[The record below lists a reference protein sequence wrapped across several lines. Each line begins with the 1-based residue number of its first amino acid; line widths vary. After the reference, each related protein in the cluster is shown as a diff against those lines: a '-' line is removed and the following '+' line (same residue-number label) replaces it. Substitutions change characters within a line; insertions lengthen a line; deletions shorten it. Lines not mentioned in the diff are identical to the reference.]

1 MTYRELADFLGVE
14 EESARRR
21 AQRARWPRRPGND
34 GKARVGVPG
43 DVAPDE
49 TRKVTRDDQGDDGGD
64 ITPALAALMERQ
76 AAELAKLHERVGR
89 AEGEAKALQEAL
101 QAAEALAIEQRE
113 RAAAAEGEAVAL
125 RDAVGYARAQAAT
138 ERAARDRA
146 QKDLSAQEAREAVLQ
161 AQLDA
166 VRKEAN
172 QAAEVD
178 AAVRR
183 ELEHLRT
190 RQETVQKLGF
200 LGRLAWAI
208 RGDRSER

>member
-34 GKARVGVPG
+34 GKTRVAVPG

-49 TRKVTRDDQGDDGGD
+49 TRKVTRDDQGNDGGD

-76 AAELAKLHERVGR
+76 AAEQAKLLERVGR
-89 AEGEAKALQEAL
+89 AEGEAKALREAL

-183 ELEHLRT
+183 ELERLQT
-190 RQETVQKLGF
+190 QQETVRKLGF